1 MKTAATLLFALTLFA
16 NNIFGQPLPK
26 KPSRSEVGSFN
37 QANLLK
43 IDLGVTK
50 TKVLEVM
57 GGIQKI
63 QTYVHTTFLTK
74 KESIIINNPFGRDF
88 KTDTAGQTME
98 ILWYYTS
105 INKADSAAITKAE
118 ETPIIL
124 EKNAVVGMGWD
135 FYEEYAKRKA
145 ITLQEAE
152 RWLSP
157 NLNY

>member
-1 MKTAATLLFALTLFA
+1 MKSATIILFGLTLIV
-16 NNIFGQPLPK
+16 NNIFSQPLPK
-26 KPSRSEVGSFN
+26 KPSRSEVGSYN
-37 QANLLK
+37 QANLVK

-98 ILWYYTS
+98 VLWYYTS
-105 INKADSAAITKAE
+105 TNKADSAAIIKAE

-135 FYEEYAKRKA
+135 FYEEYAKRKG
-145 ITLQEAE
+145 IKIEE
-152 RWLSP
+152 R
-157 NLNY
+157 

>member
-1 MKTAATLLFALTLFA
+1 MKSKAILLFGLTLIA

-26 KPSRSEVGSFN
+26 KPTRSQVGSYN

-63 QTYVHTTFLTK
+63 QTYVSTTFLTK
-74 KESIIINNPFGRDF
+74 KESIIINNPISRDF
-88 KTDTAGQTME
+88 KTDKDGITME
-98 ILWYYTS
+98 VLWYYTNV
-105 INKADSAAITKAE
+105 NKVDGAVTKE
-118 ETPIIL
+118 EQTPIIL

-135 FYEEYAKRKA
+135 FYEDYAKQKG
-145 ITLQEAE
+145 IKIEE
-152 RWLSP
+152 R
-157 NLNY
+157 